1 MSSSEASVLTP
12 ARGGASPAER
22 GAALAGLIGV
32 LDRADDAPSG
42 QRSRPVH
49 TAAFRASTRA
59 VPLRPVPAA
68 PAARPGRVPGAVAPR
83 TPTVTVVPDRER
95 RPLTG
100 LRDLTRRAALWGA
113 GPQGEYVAW
122 RTPEPAPRPG
132 LRPRLRALTR
142 RIALWGSGPR
152 GEHLAWGG
160 PVRVTAPR
168 QVDPPVVLRELPSTP
183 TIRPAAS
190 SPAVALIP
198 APTVPSPGTRPTV
211 LRATAIAPVAAARP
225 TPTGPVGPGW
235 APPPPGWPQPP
246 AWGSRRQV
254 PVPVGRTTVLPPLPS
269 GPRRTVPAARAPSAG
284 ARAGPA
290 RARGDP
296 RSVPA
301 PRPAPTA
308 PG

>member
-12 ARGGASPAER
+12 AREA
-22 GAALAGLIGV
+22 
-32 LDRADDAPSG
+32 

-49 TAAFRASTRA
+49 TAAFRASARA
-59 VPLRPVPAA
+59 VPLRPVLPA
-68 PAARPGRVPGAVAPR
+68 PAARPVRVPAPR
-83 TPTVTVVPDRER
+83 TPTVTVTVVPEPER
-95 RPLTG
+95 RPVTG
-100 LRDLTRRAALWGA
+100 LRDLARRAALWGA
-113 GPQGEYVAW
+113 GPQGEYAAW
-122 RTPEPAPRPG
+122 RTPEPAPRPP

-160 PVRVTAPR
+160 PPPVVAPR
-168 QVDPPVVLRELPSTP
+168 LVDPPVVLRELPSTP

-198 APTVPSPGTRPTV
+198 APTAPSPRTGPAV
-211 LRATAIAPVAAARP
+211 LRATA
-225 TPTGPVGPGW
+225 TGPVGPGW

-254 PVPVGRTTVLPPLPS
+254 AVPVGRTTVLPPLPA
-269 GPRRTVPAARAPSAG
+269 GPRRTVPASRAATAG

-301 PRPAPTA
+301 PRPALAA

>member
-12 ARGGASPAER
+12 LRGGASPADA
-22 GAALAGLIGV
+22 GASLAGLIGV
-32 LDRADDAPSG
+32 LDRADGAPSA

-49 TAAFRASTRA
+49 TAAFRASARA
-59 VPLRPVPAA
+59 VPLRPVPPA
-68 PAARPGRVPGAVAPR
+68 PAARPVRLPAPR
-83 TPTVTVVPDRER
+83 TPTVTVVPEPER
-95 RPLTG
+95 RPITG
-100 LRDLTRRAALWGA
+100 LRDLARRAALWGA
-113 GPQGEYVAW
+113 GPQGEYAAW
-122 RTPEPAPRPG
+122 RTPEPEPRPP

-160 PVRVTAPR
+160 PAPVAAPR

-198 APTVPSPGTRPTV
+198 APTVPSPRTGPAV
-211 LRATAIAPVAAARP
+211 LRVPATTPVAAGRP

-235 APPPPGWPQPP
+235 AAPPPGWPQPP
-246 AWGSRRQV
+246 AWGSHRQV
-254 PVPVGRTTVLPPLPS
+254 AVPVGRTTVLPPLPA
-269 GPRRTVPAARAPSAG
+269 GPRRGAPASRAATAG

-301 PRPAPTA
+301 PRPALAA

>member
-1 MSSSEASVLTP
+1 MSSSAASVLTP
-12 ARGGASPAER
+12 AREGASP
-22 GAALAGLIGV
+22 
-32 LDRADDAPSG
+32 

-49 TAAFRASTRA
+49 TAAFRASARA
-59 VPLRPVPAA
+59 VPLRPVLP
-68 PAARPGRVPGAVAPR
+68 ARPVRVPAPR
-83 TPTVTVVPDRER
+83 TPTVTVVQEPER
-95 RPLTG
+95 RPVTG
-100 LRDLTRRAALWGA
+100 LRDLARRAALWGA
-113 GPQGEYVAW
+113 GPQGEYAAW
-122 RTPEPAPRPG
+122 RTPEPAPRPP
-132 LRPRLRALTR
+132 LRPRLRAFTR

-152 GEHLAWGG
+152 GEHLAWGRPA
-160 PVRVTAPR
+160 PVSAPR

-198 APTVPSPGTRPTV
+198 APTVPSPRTGPAV
-211 LRATAIAPVAAARP
+211 LRATATAPVAAVRP
-225 TPTGPVGPGW
+225 TSTGPVGPGW

-254 PVPVGRTTVLPPLPS
+254 AVPVGRTTVLPPLPS
-269 GPRRTVPAARAPSAG
+269 GPRRTVPASRAATAG

-301 PRPAPTA
+301 PRPALAA

>member
-12 ARGGASPAER
+12 ARGGASPADA
-22 GAALAGLIGV
+22 GASLAGLIGV
-32 LDRADDAPSG
+32 LDRADGVPSA

-49 TAAFRASTRA
+49 TAAFRASARA
-59 VPLRPVPAA
+59 VPVPPA
-68 PAARPGRVPGAVAPR
+68 PAARPGRVPGAAPR
-83 TPTVTVVPDRER
+83 TPTVTVVPEPER
-95 RPLTG
+95 RPVTG
-100 LRDLTRRAALWGA
+100 LRDLAHRAALWGA
-113 GPQGEYVAW
+113 GPQGENLAW
-122 RTPEPAPRPG
+122 RTPEPAPRPP

-160 PVRVTAPR
+160 PAPVAVPR

-198 APTVPSPGTRPTV
+198 ALTIRSRRTGPAA
-211 LRATAIAPVAAARP
+211 LRAPATTPVSAARP
-225 TPTGPVGPGW
+225 TRTGPVGPGW
-235 APPPPGWPQPP
+235 APPPSGWPQPP
-246 AWGSRRQV
+246 AWGSRQV
-254 PVPVGRTTVLPPLPS
+254 AVPVGRTTVLPPLPA
-269 GPRRTVPAARAPSAG
+269 GPRRTVPASRAATPG

-301 PRPAPTA
+301 PRPALAA

>member
-12 ARGGASPAER
+12 ARGGASPAEA
-22 GAALAGLIGV
+22 GGSLAGLIGV
-32 LDRADDAPSG
+32 LDRADGAPST

-49 TAAFRASTRA
+49 TAASRASARA
-59 VPLRPVPAA
+59 IPLRPVPAA
-68 PAARPGRVPGAVAPR
+68 PAARPARIPAPR
-83 TPTVTVVPDRER
+83 TPTVTVVPEPER
-95 RPLTG
+95 RPITG
-100 LRDLTRRAALWGA
+100 LRDLTRRAALWGS
-113 GPQGEYVAW
+113 GPRGEHLAW
-122 RTPEPAPRPG
+122 RTSETAARPP

-152 GEHLAWGG
+152 GEHLAWGRPA
-160 PVRVTAPR
+160 PVAGPR

-190 SPAVALIP
+190 SPAAALIP
-198 APTVPSPGTRPTV
+198 APTVPSPRRGPAV
-211 LRATAIAPVAAARP
+211 LRATPTAAVTAGRP
-225 TPTGPVGPGW
+225 TPTGPVGPRW
-235 APPPPGWPQPP
+235 APPPPGWPQAP

-254 PVPVGRTTVLPPLPS
+254 AYPVGRTTVLPPLPT
-269 GPRRTVPAARAPSAG
+269 GPRRTVPAARAATAG

-296 RSVPA
+296 TSVPA
-301 PRPAPTA
+301 PRPALAA

>member
-12 ARGGASPAER
+12 ARGGASPADP
-22 GAALAGLIGV
+22 GASLAGLIGV
-32 LDRADDAPSG
+32 LDRADGAPSA

-49 TAAFRASTRA
+49 TAAFRASARA
-59 VPLRPVPAA
+59 VPLRSVPAA
-68 PAARPGRVPGAVAPR
+68 PAARPGRVPVAAVR
-83 TPTVTVVPDRER
+83 TPTVTVVPDPEP
-95 RPLTG
+95 RPITG
-100 LRDLTRRAALWGA
+100 LRDLARRAALWGA
-113 GPQGEYVAW
+113 GPQGEHLAW
-122 RTPEPAPRPG
+122 RTPEPAPRPP

-152 GEHLAWGG
+152 GEHLAWGRPA
-160 PVRVTAPR
+160 PVAAPR

-183 TIRPAAS
+183 TIRPAAP

-198 APTVPSPGTRPTV
+198 APTPPSPRTGPAA
-211 LRATAIAPVAAARP
+211 LRAPATTPAAAARP

-235 APPPPGWPQPP
+235 APPPPGWPQTP
-246 AWGSRRQV
+246 AWGHHRQV
-254 PVPVGRTTVLPPLPS
+254 AVPVGRTTVLPPLPT
-269 GPRRTVPAARAPSAG
+269 GPRRTVPARTPSAG

-301 PRPAPTA
+301 PRPAPAA

>member
-12 ARGGASPAER
+12 ALGGASSA
-22 GAALAGLIGV
+22 
-32 LDRADDAPSG
+32 

-49 TAAFRASTRA
+49 TAAFRASARA

-68 PAARPGRVPGAVAPR
+68 PAALPGRVPGAARR
-83 TPTVTVVPDRER
+83 TPTVTVVPEPER
-95 RPLTG
+95 RPITG
-100 LRDLTRRAALWGA
+100 LRDLARRAALWGA
-113 GPQGEYVAW
+113 GPQGEHLAW
-122 RTPEPAPRPG
+122 RTPEPAPRPP

-160 PVRVTAPR
+160 PAPVAALR

-198 APTVPSPGTRPTV
+198 APTVPFPRTGPAV
-211 LRATAIAPVAAARP
+211 LRAPATDPVAAARP
-225 TPTGPVGPGW
+225 TTTGPVGPGW

-254 PVPVGRTTVLPPLPS
+254 AVPVGRTTVLPPLPA
-269 GPRRTVPAARAPSAG
+269 GPRRTVPASRAATAG

-301 PRPAPTA
+301 PRPALAA

>member
-12 ARGGASPAER
+12 ARGGASPADA
-22 GAALAGLIGV
+22 GASLAGLIGV
-32 LDRADDAPSG
+32 LDRADGTRPV
-42 QRSRPVH
+42 QPTRPVH
-49 TAAFRASTRA
+49 TAADRASARA
-59 VPLRPVPAA
+59 VLLRPVPAA
-68 PAARPGRVPGAVAPR
+68 PAARPVQAPR
-83 TPTVTVVPDRER
+83 TPTVTVVPEPER
-95 RPLTG
+95 RPVTG
-100 LRDLTRRAALWGA
+100 LRDLVRRAALWGA
-113 GPQGEYVAW
+113 GPQGEYAAW
-122 RTPEPAPRPG
+122 RTPEPAPRPP

-160 PVRVTAPR
+160 PAPVAALR

-183 TIRPAAS
+183 MIRPAAS

-198 APTVPSPGTRPTV
+198 APTAPSPRTGPAV
-211 LRATAIAPVAAARP
+211 LRVTTTAPVAADRP
-225 TPTGPVGPGW
+225 TPSGPVGPGW

-254 PVPVGRTTVLPPLPS
+254 AVPVGRTTVLPPLPA
-269 GPRRTVPAARAPSAG
+269 GPRRSGPASRAATAG

-301 PRPAPTA
+301 PRPALAA